1 MHNSYLIILVLLLLN
16 STSYSLKF
24 SITRFPDRIFFDPN
38 DTNDYY
44 FYKEIT
50 IDLNIGSQQN
60 YMKILLCIVL
70 GDSVLWINH
79 YDKNKSHNSETIS
92 QKYNPKLSKTYNFL
106 GVGRDDYRYDVHCK
120 GYLSE
125 ETIRLYPVESE
136 CYKEQNIPIELNNF
150 ILLTENNK
158 NNLYINEAIS
168 GILNLSYKRYDSP
181 FLSSNLDLVFQLY
194 QRKIINNTLFGIDNK
209 FLYVGEFP
217 FNKDDYQIC
226 IYSSG
231 ICYLQNTN
239 ITPLSEPIKVFFDIG
254 FLYIKVTEVHFKEI
268 INKYFNEL
276 INIQRKCKVIQI
288 PKQVQYIECDKDIQT
303 DRLQPFIFEFEGGLN
318 IKLSFKELLLENKNN
333 KLVFGI
339 ISTKQ
344 FRAFE
349 KINYDWIFGD
359 IVFRYYSIYFDN
371 MKNMTGF
378 KRINYLSHN
387 FDYTEINLILIMF
400 KLNLFILLIGIL
412 VILVLYIYNKFNTS

>member
-38 DTNDYY
+38 NTNDYY

-60 YMKILLCIVL
+60 YMKVLLCIVL

-125 ETIRLYPVESE
+125 ETIRLYPVGSE

-254 FLYIKVTEVHFKEI
+254 FLYIKVTEFHFKEI

-378 KRINYLSHN
+378 KRINYLPQN
-387 FDYTEINLILIMF
+387 FDYTEINWILIMF

>member
-1 MHNSYLIILVLLLLN
+1 MYNNYLIILVLLLLN
-16 STSYSLKF
+16 STFYSLKF
-24 SITRFPDRIFFDPN
+24 PITRFPDRIFFDPN
-38 DTNDYY
+38 DTKDYY
-44 FYKEIT
+44 FNKEIT

-60 YMKILLCIVL
+60 YIKVLLCIAL
-70 GDSVLWINH
+70 GDSTLWINH
-79 YDKNKSHNSETIS
+79 YDKNKSKNSETIS
-92 QKYNPKLSKTYNFL
+92 QKYNPKLSETYNFL
-106 GVGRDDYRYDVHCK
+106 GVGKDHYIYDVRCK

-125 ETIRLYPVESE
+125 ETIKLYPVENE
-136 CYKEQNIPIELNNF
+136 CSKEQNITIELNNF
-150 ILLTENNK
+150 NLLIEPDK

-181 FLSSNLDLVFQLY
+181 FFSYNLDLVFQLY
-194 QRKIINNTLFGIDNK
+194 KRKIIHNTLFGINDK

-231 ICYLQNTN
+231 ICYLQNIN

-268 INKYFNEL
+268 INKYFNDL
-276 INIQRKCKVIQI
+276 INIQHKCKVIQI
-288 PKQVQYIECDKDIQT
+288 PKHVKYIECDKDIQT
-303 DRLQPFIFEFEGGLN
+303 NKLQPLIFEFEGGLN

-378 KRINYLSHN
+378 KRINYLSQS
-387 FDYTEINLILIMF
+387 FDYKINWIVIMF
-400 KLNLFILLIGIL
+400 KLNLFILLIGKL
-412 VILVLYIYNKFNTS
+412 VILLLHIYNKFNIS